1 MDWQRLGRVR
11 KKGGQKA
18 SKPLPLWCL
27 GKNQV
32 GLSLASLGLW
42 VDEGLLEGLRGV
54 FEVSFTPS
62 SCLPRTS

>member
-18 SKPLPLWCL
+18 SKAPPAPWCL

-32 GLSLASLGLW
+32 GLR
-42 VDEGLLEGLRGV
+42 VDKGLLEGLGGV